1 MLVEFLT
8 KPELPFGDAG
18 SEVPVKLSD
27 GLSPAVPAA
36 KQGEPHLI
44 LEALVREYLTAH
56 QTRKWS

>member
-18 SEVPVKLSD
+18 NEVPVKLSD
-27 GLSPAVPAA
+27 GFCPAAPAA

-44 LEALVREYLTAH
+44 MEALVREYLTAH
-56 QTRKWS
+56 QPAK